1 MSDDTSRTISK
12 TKPATN
18 WRRVRS
24 MADDEIRAGI
34 VDDPDARPTDEAFW
48 KDARVI
54 MPRRKETVT
63 IQLDADL
70 LDWFRSGRGYQ
81 TRINAILRAYMNA
94 HPDDRPSV
102 TMMVTRA
109 PSSAYKLVEE
119 AMTTR
124 KQILCTYNGRPRE
137 LCPVIL
143 GHSQGQ
149 EKALTYQFG
158 GQSEKGLPPGGQWR
172 CLFLSKVRNIR
183 LRDGPWH
190 AGDSHNQPQDCVE
203 IVDLDVNPASP
214 YNPKR
219 RLNRA

>member
-1 MSDDTSRTISK
+1 MSDDISGTISK
-12 TKPATN
+12 TKPKTD
-18 WRRVRS
+18 WRRLRS
-24 MADDEIRAGI
+24 ITDDEIRAAI
-34 VDDPDARPTDEAFW
+34 IDDPDAQPTDEAFW
-48 KDARVI
+48 KEAHVV

-63 IQLDADL
+63 RRLDADL
-70 LDWFRSGRGYQ
+70 LDCFHGERGYQ
-81 TRINAILRAYMNA
+81 TRINAILRAYMNTHA
-94 HPDDRPSV
+94 DGCSSV
-102 TMMVTRA
+102 TMMKTPA
-109 PSSAYKLVEE
+109 PSSAYKLFEQ

-124 KQILCTYNGRPRE
+124 KQIRCTYNGRHRE

-172 CLFLSKVRNIR
+172 CLWLSKVRNTR

-190 AGDSHNQPQDCVE
+190 DGDSHNQPQDCVE

-214 YNPKR
+214 YNPR
-219 RLNRA
+219 RSL